1 MNEDDMSDEQLT
13 GIEEEQQIL
22 FESIREQNLKKMMEK
37 FRGVQFIPNL
47 DSKWYTYIYNRRAN
61 ITVGSP

>member
-22 FESIREQNLKKMMEK
+22 FESIREQNLKKMIEK
-37 FRGVQFIPNL
+37 FRGV
-47 DSKWYTYIYNRRAN
+47 
-61 ITVGSP
+61 

>member
-37 FRGVQFIPNL
+37 FRGV
-47 DSKWYTYIYNRRAN
+47 
-61 ITVGSP
+61 